1 MANCAACQAAAPS
14 EPRPPLC
21 AACRRRV
28 ESGAWRLERTA
39 THYTLLGRAG
49 NVVAEGAL
57 YSGGELAVVHDLSR
71 AVEVAGAEAARRIPS
86 IRDPERLKELWQ
98 GAGALERSAV
108 LIRLAIVATLHDLAP
123 GSWDSKARAAAE
135 VLGCSYTTIAE
146 HLAVSRAFGA
156 DLAGLMEYPDM
167 LWSHM
172 RRAAQYKP
180 GPRKALEIYGQLRSA
195 RADRYVSARD
205 YDRAL
210 RPEEPLG
217 RCPHLRTIC
226 VLTNELLSDDNSACD
241 SCECRP

>member
-1 MANCAACQAAAPS
+1 MPECAVCSAAAPS
-14 EPRPPLC
+14 ARPPLC

-28 ESGAWRLERTA
+28 DSGAWSLETTS
-39 THYTLLGRAG
+39 THYTVRGRDGLRTLATG
-49 NVVAEGAL
+49 PL

-123 GSWDSKARAAAE
+123 GSWDAKARATAE
-135 VLGCSYTTIAE
+135 HLACSYTTVAE
-146 HLAVSRAFGA
+146 HLAVVRAFGA
-156 DLAGLMEYPDM
+156 DLSGLVEYPDM

-172 RRAAQYKP
+172 RRAAQYTP
-180 GPRKALEIYGQLRSA
+180 GPRKALEIYGRLRAS

-217 RCPHLRTIC
+217 RCPHIRTIC
-226 VLTNELLSDDNSACD
+226 VLTNESLDDDKSACV
-241 SCECRP
+241 SCRCRA